1 MTMTRVDL
9 ITLVPVFLIF
19 SASAPGESI
28 KAGVAKIDITPPP
41 GLYLLGSGEVKAT
54 GTLDP
59 LFARA
64 LVLETGAKRIALVTL
79 DLCRVFQAPLLDQL
93 RERVRAHS
101 GINHLI
107 VTASHTHSGPI
118 IPIRE
123 SLPLDEMT
131 GWQKR
136 AMEQTAA
143 AVDEARGRTEPV
155 HIGAGYGVSYIG
167 HNRRILNPDGTVT
180 MFFANPTRIPT
191 SPVDPTVAVVRMDS
205 IGGNPIAVL
214 VNYACHPVVIMGKLA
229 QYSADF
235 PGAMCNIV
243 EKGLDNRTLCMFLQG
258 GAGDID
264 TYYTGVAPEQDPPA
278 KLRWTAD
285 RIGAE
290 ALRVARSIRTAE
302 QADSSIDIV
311 EDRLPFRWRW
321 GAGQFEQ
328 VMRDINPP
336 ALLPYYVPD
345 VKPILD
351 VPTQTVLI
359 NKRLAVM
366 TVPGEPFV
374 ELQMDW
380 RARCPVTDCLFLGYA
395 NGFFSYFPTI
405 KAAVEGGHGGAL
417 WTRVEPGAG
426 ERMVDNAVIR
436 TYEMLGRLSHKPEPP
451 RELRKK
457 QRADR

>member
-1 MTMTRVDL
+1 MR
-9 ITLVPVFLIF
+9 
-19 SASAPGESI
+19 
-28 KAGVAKIDITPPP
+28 AGAAKIDITPPP
-41 GLYLLGSGEVKAT
+41 GLYLLGSGEIKAT

-64 LVLETGAKRIALVTL
+64 LVLETGGKRIALVTL
-79 DLCRVFQAPLLDQL
+79 DLCRVFQAPLLAEL
-93 RERVRAHS
+93 RERVRASS
-101 GINHLI
+101 GIDHLI
-107 VTASHTHSGPI
+107 VAASHTHSGPI
-118 IPIRE
+118 VPIRE

-136 AMEQTAA
+136 AAQRTAEA
-143 AVDEARGRTEPV
+143 IEEARSRTEPV
-155 HIGAGYGVSYIG
+155 RMGVGYGVAYIG
-167 HNRRILNPDGTVT
+167 HNRRILNPDGKVR

-191 SPVDPTVAVVRMDS
+191 SPVDPTVAVVRLDS
-205 IGGNPIAVL
+205 IGGDPIAVL

-243 EKGLDNRTLCMFLQG
+243 EKGLDKRGLCMFLQG

-285 RIGAE
+285 RIGQE
-290 ALRVARSIRTAE
+290 ALRVARAIRTSVEAE
-302 QADSSIDIV
+302 SSIDVV

-321 GAGQFEQ
+321 GPGQFEQ
-328 VMRDINPP
+328 VMQAVNPP
-336 ALLPYYVPD
+336 ALLRYYAPD
-345 VKPILD
+345 VKPVLE
-351 VPTQTVLI
+351 VPTQTVLV
-359 NKRLAVM
+359 NKRLALM

-380 RARCPVTDCLFLGYA
+380 RARCPVADCLFLGYA

-405 KAAVEGGHGGAL
+405 RAAVEGGHGGAL

-426 ERMVDNAVIR
+426 ERLVDNAVIR
-436 TYEMLGRLSHKPEPP
+436 TFEMLGRLRDRPDLP
-451 RELRKK
+451 R
-457 QRADR
+457 